1 MLMRKLAFL
10 CLFFAGILTLHA
22 ESTFSYLTFETTDG
36 TKYSVPASSLSLSVN
51 GNVLTVGEYEFVISN
66 LTKMYFS
73 TVDESATTSVDA
85 VMDTVL
91 DEAVEIYN
99 LKGEKVEK
107 KELTKGVYIVKM
119 RNGTNKIVVR

>member
-1 MLMRKLAFL
+1 MRKLAFL